1 MTLET
6 QTAPNPRTDRKS
18 RTVYLSFL
26 RCHIAAPGILMT
38 RLIRRKVT
46 LNTLSGTLAPIL
58 PSLGLLIALQRLDS
72 DPLPLG

>member
-6 QTAPNPRTDRKS
+6 QTAPNPRTGRKS

-26 RCHIAAPGILMT
+26 CHIAAPGILMT
-38 RLIRRKVT
+38 RLTRRKAT
-46 LNTLSGTLAPIL
+46 LNTLSGTLVPIL
-58 PSLGLLIALQRLDS
+58 PSLGLLIALLQLDF

>member
-6 QTAPNPRTDRKS
+6 QTAPNPRIDRKR

-26 RCHIAAPGILMT
+26 RHIAAPGILMT
-38 RLIRRKVT
+38 RLTRRRAT
-46 LNTLSGTLAPIL
+46 LNTLSGTLVPIL
-58 PSLGLLIALQRLDS
+58 PFLGLLIALLRLDS

>member
-6 QTAPNPRTDRKS
+6 QKAPNPRTDRKL
-18 RTVYLSFL
+18 RTVYLSF

-46 LNTLSGTLAPIL
+46 LNTFSGTLAPIL
-58 PSLGLLIALQRLDS
+58 PSLGLLIALLRLDS
-72 DPLPLG
+72 DLLPLG